1 MKGLIHAD
9 TKIVPARECDT
20 KKLWSVSLIFATRI
34 AFIIRTSSLETVL
47 PIKDSLLMRVLSL
60 RGLASTRAMMN
71 LWKDMEHHESS
82 NTTSHEK
89 EVSSSQSGV
98 LAEWANK
105 QGKGDEFLLLV
116 VEEKQDTMHPWWSL
130 APPSSHWPY
139 FYGERKTACAKSHR
153 QSLVI
158 GRGHVTQSS
167 VVDSEASARLP
178 QEEPGRRTSRRQDAG
193 RRKDEERPRQAT
205 RRLLVWHW
213 RGGCISGRP

>member
-1 MKGLIHAD
+1 MKGLIHSH
-9 TKIVPARECDT
+9 TKIVPAREYDA

-130 APPSSHWPY
+130 APPSSHWLY
-139 FYGERKTACAKSHR
+139 FYGERTTACAKSQPPSVTSDSSSAIISPR
-153 QSLVI
+153 AASSTAKRV
-158 GRGHVTQSS
+158 HVFLKKNQVEERAGDRTR
-167 VVDSEASARLP
+167 DS
-178 QEEPGRRTSRRQDAG
+178 RRTRTS
-193 RRKDEERPRQAT
+193 T
-205 RRLLVWHW
+205 
-213 RGGCISGRP
+213 SNS